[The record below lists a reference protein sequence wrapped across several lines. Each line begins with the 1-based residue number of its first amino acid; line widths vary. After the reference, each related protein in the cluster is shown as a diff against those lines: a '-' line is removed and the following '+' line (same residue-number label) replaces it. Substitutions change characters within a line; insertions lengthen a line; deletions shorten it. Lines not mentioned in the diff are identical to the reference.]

1 MGFLNQ
7 LFKHR
12 ETGDSSS
19 VGSESAAMAGA
30 VPSADFAGA
39 HMHKDPSP
47 ANPPA
52 VPARIRLE
60 LGDLLPRVP
69 TQFIRPG
76 IHDLQSV
83 VEFDACDLAAAI
95 SRGRVEIPLP
105 KIASQCPD
113 AFQIGAWSASDVLI
127 RLPLQKLVNQM
138 TESTTERSVE
148 ASPNPVAEQSVIEP
162 PPPAEP
168 HEPIAA
174 TRMPHSAQPD
184 ATDDS
189 APLRVEVRASVD
201 APLQASLRPMILGA
215 TVPPPEVPAAHASAS
230 NDAAAVKPIVRLA
243 PIQPP
248 QTRRMAVASSIASA
262 PEPPLPEAQSVA
274 SAGPDT
280 VPAQEPVPAP
290 SALTRAAGV
299 KNDSRYESL
308 QPVFMTD
315 ETLDLQLVAR
325 RIAELPGVSACRIST
340 PEGTANGGTFPDGFS
355 AGNLQTLATEL
366 AASAVSAVSAV
377 SAATRTATG
386 DVHNVTLHGDSHTVS
401 VFMRGSVVF
410 GVLLG
415 RRGFVP
421 GVRERL
427 LQVLDSLQAPVL

>member
-1 MGFLNQ
+1 MN
-7 LFKHR
+7 HR
-12 ETGDSSS
+12 MMLSLSL
-19 VGSESAAMAGA
+19 V
-30 VPSADFAGA
+30 FA
-39 HMHKDPSP
+39 
-47 ANPPA
+47 
-52 VPARIRLE
+52 
-60 LGDLLPRVP
+60 
-69 TQFIRPG
+69 
-76 IHDLQSV
+76 
-83 VEFDACDLAAAI
+83 
-95 SRGRVEIPLP
+95 
-105 KIASQCPD
+105 
-113 AFQIGAWSASDVLI
+113 
-127 RLPLQKLVNQM
+127 LPLGAQR
-138 TESTTERSVE
+138 TTRCRATNYPTKRSVE
-148 ASPNPVAEQSVIEP
+148 ASPSPVAEQSVIQP

-174 TRMPHSAQPD
+174 TPMPHPAQPD

-189 APLRVEVRASVD
+189 APLRVDVRASVD

-230 NDAAAVKPIVRLA
+230 NDTAPVKPIVRLA

-248 QTRRMAVASSIASA
+248 QTRRMAVASSVASA
-262 PEPPLPEAQSVA
+262 PEPPLPVAQSVA
-274 SAGPDT
+274 SAAPDT
-280 VPAQEPVPAP
+280 VPAQEPVPTP

-325 RIAELPGVSACRIST
+325 RIAELPGVGACRIST
-340 PEGTANGGTFPDGFS
+340 PDGSVNGGTFPDGFS
-355 AGNLQTLATEL
+355 AVNLQTLATEL
-366 AASAVSAVSAV
+366 AASAVSA
-377 SAATRTATG
+377 ATRTPIG

-401 VFMRGSVVF
+401 IFMRGSVVF

-427 LQVLDSLQAPVL
+427 LQVLDSLQAPAS